1 MSGAKL
7 TGEELQRVKQDVLR
21 EQESYLCEEIGDPG
35 RYFASLRS
43 KGILSQGDC
52 DVIRKQH
59 TPDQMVGE
67 FVRILIT
74 QRGRND
80 VSSFDVFVEAL
91 KNQRVQAHIARS
103 LMKTYAKRK
112 AEREQQKG
120 WSSSAVIVGFSR
132 NCAYSSNL
140 CFPPTATPVAGQTN
154 GITHQSPKGE
164 YLACTCSPSDGMLT
178 SPQRHTLQCR
188 PHRPQS
194 PKRSH
199 PAGHSMICTQ
209 SLVPCPLLPHRKHGA
224 LLQCYPVI
232 GSTPRMAFSL
242 CLPPPPPPPPSLRVG
257 AHSQSC
263 VKLV

>member
-21 EQESYLCEEIGDPG
+21 EQESYLCGEIRDPG
-35 RYFASLRS
+35 RYFAPLRS

-91 KNQRVQAHIARS
+91 INQRVQAHIARS

-132 NCAYSSNL
+132 NPGL
-140 CFPPTATPVAGQTN
+140 CTVAICVSLPQPR
-154 GITHQSPKGE
+154 QSQGKLL
-164 YLACTCSPSDGMLT
+164 YKRYHT
-178 SPQRHTLQCR
+178 SEF
-188 PHRPQS
+188 
-194 PKRSH
+194 KR
-199 PAGHSMICTQ
+199 
-209 SLVPCPLLPHRKHGA
+209 
-224 LLQCYPVI
+224 
-232 GSTPRMAFSL
+232 
-242 CLPPPPPPPPSLRVG
+242 
-257 AHSQSC
+257 
-263 VKLV
+263 